1 MAENLKKLRIGKKKI
16 PQQVHDRSLSWFGPG
31 TSLKSGGVKLVL

>member
-1 MAENLKKLRIGKKKI
+1 MTGYTEYKI
-16 PQQVHDRSLSWFGPG
+16 QSNRQIVETDAKYPGSSLDTD